1 MKKIFSLFV
10 IVLAVLVFS
19 GCANQKKIE
28 APTPGESSSEVKKEG
43 NGVISSIKDAM
54 GLGKRMK
61 CTYIAQD
68 GKEKVESTIYVDG
81 KKYMSVIDIAGK
93 KTRSLFDGEMI
104 YTWVDG
110 EKVGTKIGLD
120 CMGNFEDSVPANSAD
135 DKEEPAGVENP
146 EDRFEDAMNVNCT
159 PAEAVDF
166 SLPADIKFTDQC
178 EVMKKTM
185 DAVKDMKLPAG
196 IEMPTNLPNIP
207 E

>member
-1 MKKIFSLFV
+1 MKKIFSLFAV
-10 IVLAVLVFS
+10 VTAVLVFS
-19 GCANQKKIE
+19 GCANQKAAE
-28 APTPGESSSEVKKEG
+28 TPIPKESSSEVKKEG
-43 NGVISSIKDAM
+43 DSVISSIKDAM

-61 CTYIAQD
+61 CTYITQD

-93 KTRSLFDGEMI
+93 KTHSLFDGEI
-104 YTWVDG
+104 IHTWVES

-120 CMGNFEDSVPANSAD
+120 CMGSFKDSVPANSAD
-135 DKEEPAGVENP
+135 EEEEPTGVENP
-146 EDRFEDAMNVNCT
+146 EDRFENALNVNCT

-207 E
+207 K